1 MKQKMKLIAA
11 ILVFSSVVYACK
23 VKQQQSNLLPQK
35 NKPVAVQ
42 GVDDESLIRM
52 LSKNWVVN
60 VVNYQTDARKNVLY
74 ERGIDA
80 NLHDFS
86 KESFKITKD
95 KKVLY
100 TDEGGQKHSGIW
112 DLKDSNTKLLMEFE
126 DGEEVCWDIIEK
138 NKNQLV
144 IHLSIDARKVK
155 WDISNLSEIDI
166 TTAAVFAGFYA
177 GIVDEKT
184 ETVNITYKMNPRG
197 YL

>member
-1 MKQKMKLIAA
+1 MKQMMKLIVA
-11 ILVFSSVVYACK
+11 ILVFSSVVLACK
-23 VKQQQSNLLPQK
+23 IKQQKSISTPQK
-35 NKPVAVQ
+35 NQSVVVQ
-42 GVDDESLIRM
+42 ELDDEDLIKM

-60 VVNYQTDARKNVLY
+60 VVNYQADTRKNVLY

-95 KKVLY
+95 EKVVY
-100 TDEGGQKHSGIW
+100 TDESGQKLLGIW
-112 DLKDSNTKLLMEFE
+112 DLKENNTKLLMEFE
-126 DGEEVCWDIIEK
+126 DGQEVFWDIMEK

-144 IHLSIDARKVK
+144 IRMSIDARKVK
-155 WDISNLSEIDI
+155 WDISNISEIDI
-166 TTAAVFAGFYA
+166 PTAAVFAGFYA

-197 YL
+197 